1 MRIVTTLAA
10 AAAAT
15 VLLVGCSSASQST
28 SGSPAPQAVQSADA
42 DATQQF
48 LDRHGLAGQTV
59 EQIVDKLDRTLE
71 DRTAGPVGSVRPDQ
85 LVLADD
91 QGEVSLPIN
100 DGFYLAFAPYVN
112 RTHEC
117 FNHNLATCQGE
128 LVEQEMQV
136 TITADDGRTLVNGPL
151 TSFANGFIGVWLP
164 KNVQGQITVEHDGK
178 SATAPLSTGAE
189 DPTCVTT
196 LQLA

>member
-15 VLLVGCSSASQST
+15 LLLVGCSASNQPP

-48 LDRHGLAGQTV
+48 LGRHGLTGQTAD
-59 EQIVDKLDRTLE
+59 QIVDKLDRTLE
-71 DRTAGPVGSVRPDQ
+71 DRTAGPIGSVRPDQ
-85 LVLADD
+85 LILADD
-91 QGEVSLPIN
+91 QGQVSLPIN
-100 DGFYLAFAPYVN
+100 DRFYLAFAPYIN

-136 TITADDGRTLVNGPL
+136 TITADDGRTLVNEPM

-164 KNVQGQITVEHDGK
+164 KDVQGQITVEHDGK
-178 SATAPLSTGAE
+178 SVTAPISTGAE
-189 DPTCVTT
+189 DPTCLTT